1 MSKSFQVESD
11 VQETMAAVRTAVQS
25 SDKTQDSRLKNN
37 LESNQSRISNLESR
51 INLVP
56 RVKPDRSQAW
66 RRLVQ
71 LLFLALN
78 TWIGI
83 QFILFVRYFESGR
96 QSIHVARP
104 PGVEGWLPIAGL
116 MNLKYFLSTGSIPP
130 LHPAAMFLLI
140 AFLVISILFRK
151 AFCGWLCPIGTISEA
166 LWKLG
171 RRLLKRN
178 WNFPRWVDLP
188 LRGVKYLLLSL
199 FLYAVG
205 GMSGEAI
212 EAFLSSPYGLVA
224 DVKMLHFF
232 RNLSETAAISIT
244 ALVVLSVFFQNFWCR
259 YLCPY
264 GALVGLAAIFS
275 PATIYR
281 DKRHCID
288 CTKCTRACSALLK
301 VDKLVTVRSAE
312 CTGCLECVAVCP
324 AEGAL
329 QLSLGRKYRLSP
341 WVLAAGLAVVFFGI
355 IGYAKWNRTWGS
367 NIPDS
372 VYEQLIPQLDELSH
386 P

>member
-11 VQETMAAVRTAVQS
+11 VQETIVAIGAAVQS
-25 SDKTQDSRLKNN
+25 SVRTQDSGLKSD
-37 LESNQSRISNLESR
+37 LQSNQSRINQR
-51 INLVP
+51 NTLVP

-66 RRLVQ
+66 RRTVQ
-71 LLFLALN
+71 ILFLALN

-116 MNLKYFLSTGSIPP
+116 MNLKYVLSTGILPL
-130 LHPAAMFLLI
+130 LHPAAMFLLV

-166 LWKLG
+166 LWKFG

-178 WNFPRWVDLP
+178 WSFPRWVDLP
-188 LRGVKYLLLSL
+188 LRGVKYLLLAL

-232 RNLSETAAISIT
+232 RNLSGTTAISLA

-275 PATIYR
+275 PAKIYR
-281 DKRHCID
+281 DKQHCID
-288 CTKCTRACSALLK
+288 CTKCTKACPALLK
-301 VDKLVTVRSAE
+301 VDKLVSIRSAE
-312 CTGCLECVAVCP
+312 CTGCMECVAVCP
-324 AEGAL
+324 AEDAL
-329 QLSLGRKYRLSP
+329 QMSVGPKYRLSP
-341 WVLAAGLAVVFFGI
+341 WVLAAGLAVILFGI
-355 IGYAKWNRTWGS
+355 VGYARWNRTWS
-367 NIPDS
+367 SDIPDS
-372 VYEQLIPQLDELSH
+372 AYERLIPKLDELSH

>member
-1 MSKSFQVESD
+1 
-11 VQETMAAVRTAVQS
+11 
-25 SDKTQDSRLKNN
+25 
-37 LESNQSRISNLESR
+37 
-51 INLVP
+51 
-56 RVKPDRSQAW
+56 
-66 RRLVQ
+66 
-71 LLFLALN
+71 
-78 TWIGI
+78 
-83 QFILFVRYFESGR
+83 
-96 QSIHVARP
+96 
-104 PGVEGWLPIAGL
+104 
-116 MNLKYFLSTGSIPP
+116 
-130 LHPAAMFLLI
+130 MFLLV

-166 LWKLG
+166 LWKFG

-178 WNFPRWVDLP
+178 WSFPRWVDLP
-188 LRGVKYLLLSL
+188 LRGVKYLLLAL

-205 GMSGEAI
+205 GMSGAAI

-232 RNLSETAAISIT
+232 RNLSETAAISIA

-264 GALVGLAAIFS
+264 GALVGLAAVFS

-281 DKRHCID
+281 DKQHCID
-288 CTKCTRACSALLK
+288 CAKCTRACPALLK

-329 QLSLGRKYRLSP
+329 QLSFGRKYRLSP

-355 IGYAKWNRTWGS
+355 IGYAKWNGAWGS

-372 VYEQLIPQLDELSH
+372 IYEQLIPRLDELSH